1 MKLIITV
8 KCLPESESPEQLY
21 KLVENVQDHFE
32 SLRQSNMLGHH
43 SKATLRYLVGH
54 EGKVVPRNPIIDIE
68 PNSPAPIADESTPTA
83 IRPDP
88 KPDLPS
94 ID

>member
-32 SLRQSNMLGHH
+32 NLRQSNMLGHH
-43 SKATLRYLVGH
+43 SKATLRYLVGN
-54 EGKVVPRNPIIDIE
+54 EGKVVPHNPVIDAE
-68 PNSPAPIADESTPTA
+68 FNPDTL
-83 IRPDP
+83 PDP
-88 KPDLPS
+88 PIPDLKPELPS